1 MDTSSPRQVNH
12 PPRLERAGLVA
23 HLMAITHFIHRHS
36 MDKLTATERYP
47 RLSLGY
53 ESYVTL
59 LAEKDY
65 SPSELAER
73 LNITRQA
80 CSKAIKELEQNGLIQ
95 RHINP
100 EDSRSR
106 RLTLTLKGRR
116 LIQDG
121 IELTNQLQ
129 NRFAEVVGS
138 DTLDSVTRLLE
149 QLCHDLNVPVP
160 HYPVIEAI
168 GRTTQRQP
176 RKLNV
181 LLPVLNDYLY
191 ESLVS
196 ALSDKGFK
204 GLKPSFSQVL
214 GLIVLDQGRIQ
225 YIASVTGVTKQAI
238 ATTANELTRLG
249 YITKDAD
256 PHDKRQIILRLSP
269 LGQRLMA
276 ESQNS
281 VADLTRRIEQTLG
294 SDAYALVESAL
305 ADLYTHGIEHQGL
318 PGSLPANIEQLSQQL
333 LQELGPSG
341 ARALAQHLMTITRG
355 NI

>member
-1 MDTSSPRQVNH
+1 MNTSSLQPFSY
-12 PPRLERAGLVA
+12 PPSLLRAGLVA
-23 HLMAITHFIHRHS
+23 HVMAITHFIHRHS
-36 MDKLTATERYP
+36 MERLTATERYS

-53 ESYVTL
+53 EGYVTL

-95 RHINP
+95 RHVNP
-100 EDSRSR
+100 EDSRSH

-121 IELTNQLQ
+121 IELTNEIQ

-138 DTLDSVTRLLE
+138 DTLAGVTRLLE
-149 QLCHDLNVPVP
+149 QLCHDLEVSIPR
-160 HYPVIEAI
+160 YSVIETL
-168 GRTTQRQP
+168 GRTSQRQP
-176 RKLNV
+176 QKLNV
-181 LLPVLNDYLY
+181 LLPLLNEYLY
-191 ESLVS
+191 GSLVAS
-196 ALSDKGFK
+196 LSEKGFR

-225 YIASVTGVTKQAI
+225 YIAAVTGVTKQAI
-238 ATTANELTRLG
+238 ATIANELARLG

-269 LGQRLMA
+269 LGERLMT
-276 ESQNS
+276 ESRKS
-281 VADLTRRIEQTLG
+281 VADLTRKIEQALG
-294 SDAYALVESAL
+294 PEAYALVETTL
-305 ADLYTHGIEHQGL
+305 AELYIHGIEHQGL
-318 PGSLPANIEQLSQQL
+318 PDSLPASIEQLSQQL
-333 LQELGPSG
+333 LQELGPTG